1 MYIDDSGRIYD
12 DCRRV
17 NRTDDSQNRL
27 SVSQDNGIVDFS
39 STTDNSISEN
49 NKMLFWVLS
58 MGMCI
63 CIWTFVYFATDGC
76 DGEPILVL
84 GTLVG
89 AIAATVYRGSL
100 MCEYNLTSSLFAGG
114 ASVLGMIGALIL
126 ITIVCLVI
134 AVAMALVTFS
144 ISIVLSMLLI
154 GLFSGS

>member
-58 MGMCI
+58 MGTCI
-63 CIWTFVYFATDGC
+63 CIWPFVYFATDGC

-84 GTLVG
+84 GALVG
-89 AIAATVYRGSL
+89 AIAATVYCASL
-100 MCEYNLTSSLFAGG
+100 MREYNLKSALCAGA
-114 ASVLGMIGALIL
+114 ASILGMMAAVIL
-126 ITIVCLVI
+126 IIIVCAVI
-134 AVAMALVTFS
+134 AVVMALITVVLA
-144 ISIVLSMLLI
+144 ISISMLLI